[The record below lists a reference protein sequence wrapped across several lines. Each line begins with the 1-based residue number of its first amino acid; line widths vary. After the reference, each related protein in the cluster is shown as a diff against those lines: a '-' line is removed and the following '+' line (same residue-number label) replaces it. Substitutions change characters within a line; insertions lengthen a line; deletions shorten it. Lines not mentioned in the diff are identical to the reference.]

1 LSITSTRAT
10 GRCRARS
17 RSLRFRR
24 LASQTGTS
32 ALLSFGT
39 SGYPVEVAIPLSDRT
54 GRADSIP
61 PTNDRVGSC
70 HAACCVPRR
79 EITIHVDRRDY
90 VVRAESAA
98 AANEWKKVIQET
110 LAKYKVR
117 RRAECT
123 PCRTMPGRMARSSIQ
138 LGILLWLHA
147 HAAGARG
154 VGARATQ
161 SAIPLGLFPFGPF
174 PLGPCPLQEQEELVH
189 TLDKT
194 MLQREFA
201 PLDEVR
207 NVRLHGCNMRRAWWQ
222 RATQCA
228 THDVQ
233 RAQPAAYN
241 LRRAVHTIVGRWW
254 ASARRLASS
263 RPRSTRPSLCSSS
276 SGTSGM
282 QTNIGRHLLNDT

>member
-1 LSITSTRAT
+1 MSITSTRAT

-17 RSLRFRR
+17 CSLRFRR

-39 SGYPVEVAIPLSDRT
+39 SGYSVEDAIPLSDRT

-161 SAIPLGLFPFGPF
+161 SRLVSSHSGHSH
-174 PLGPCPLQEQEELVH
+174 LVH
-189 TLDKT
+189 AHFRSKKSWCTRWIRRCCSVSLRRSMRCATCGCMVATCD
-194 MLQREFA
+194 
-201 PLDEVR
+201 VHGR
-207 NVRLHGCNMRRAWWQ
+207 NVRRNVQHTMCSARNQQ
-222 RATQCA
+222 RTICDGQCHA
-228 THDVQ
+228 M
-233 RAQPAAYN
+233 
-241 LRRAVHTIVGRWW
+241 VGRWW

-282 QTNIGRHLLNDT
+282 QTNTGRHLLNDT

>member
-1 LSITSTRAT
+1 MSITSTRAT

-17 RSLRFRR
+17 CSLRFRR

-39 SGYPVEVAIPLSDRT
+39 SGYSVEDAIPLSDRT

-207 NVRLHGCNMRRAWWQ
+207 NVRLHGGNVRRN
-222 RATQCA
+222 
-228 THDVQ
+228 VQ
-233 RAQPAAYN
+233 
-241 LRRAVHTIVGRWW
+241 HTMC
-254 ASARRLASS
+254 SARNQQRTICDGQCTPLSAGGGQVQGVWHHHVHAQRGHHSARAAPVHLA
-263 RPRSTRPSLCSSS
+263 CK
-276 SGTSGM
+276 
-282 QTNIGRHLLNDT
+282 QTEGDTC